1 MISWMQRH
9 KKYLIITIWIS
20 TIAFVGAGFVGWG
33 QYSYGDKAGAAAK
46 VGNVEVTIG
55 ELQKTYSS
63 LYAQYNEMFQGNFD
77 EEKAKSFGL
86 ESQALNQ
93 LIDQALVLNLGIYY
107 DLDVS
112 DEEVLERLI
121 TKELFFNDGVFD
133 KNIYKQILSRN
144 NMTTKEYEA
153 NIKKELLIQKI
164 LSLLPVDASKNELD
178 IIKSTLNIADKI
190 EYKVISDEKISVD
203 TSDKALKPYWGSNKQ
218 KFMSEVMYEVRFI
231 NQPRVSGKYEDEK
244 IEKYYNEN
252 KINFKDTDGKILPL
266 EGARASVIANLD
278 AKATKDAAL
287 RAYINYKKGSLA
299 PEVEVKTTI
308 ISASNNPYNNE
319 VLETISKTS
328 PTSPF
333 LKPILVSDEYFT
345 FELLKTI
352 PSSVKSYEDAKEEIL
367 PEYVQGQKNNKLLAL
382 AKNSLETFKGE
393 TTDFLTNQDA
403 NKITNLEETE
413 ANEFLNAL
421 FATKQKKGFIT
432 LNSGKIVLYN
442 ILEQKLLNNTNNNSD
457 NPIVRIKSNLFNEGL
472 VKNLQNKYKTEIFIQ
487 GL

>member
-46 VGNVEVTIG
+46 VGNVEITIG
-55 ELQKTYSS
+55 ELQKTYSN

-86 ESQALNQ
+86 QSQALNQ
-93 LIDQALVLNLGIYY
+93 LMDQALVLNLGIYY

-121 TKELFFNDGVFD
+121 TKEFFFKDGVFD
-133 KNIYKQILSRN
+133 KEIYKQILSRN
-144 NMTTKEYEA
+144 NMTTKAYEA
-153 NIKKELLIQKI
+153 DIKKELLIQKT
-164 LSLLPVDASKNELD
+164 LGLLPVDVSKNELD
-178 IIKSTLNIADKI
+178 IIDSILNIADKI

-203 TSDKALKPYWGSNKQ
+203 TSDETLKPYWERNKQ
-218 KFMSEVMYEVRFI
+218 SFMSEVMYEVRFI
-231 NQPRVSGKYEDEK
+231 NQSRVSGKYEDKE
-244 IEKYYNEN
+244 IEEYYKEN
-252 KINFKDTDGKILPL
+252 KIHLKDTEGKILPL
-266 EGARASVIANLD
+266 EGARASVIAKLD

-287 RAYINYKKGSLA
+287 RAYIDYKKGSLA
-299 PEVEVKTTI
+299 PEVEVTSTI
-308 ISASNNPYNNE
+308 ISASNNPYNDE

-345 FELLKTI
+345 FELIKTI

-367 PEYVQGQKNNKLLAL
+367 PEYVQEQKNNKLLEL

-403 NKITNLEETE
+403 DKIANLEETE

-421 FATKQKKGFIT
+421 FAKKQKRGFIS
-432 LNSGKIVLYN
+432 LNSGKIVLYD
-442 ILEQKLLNNTNNNSD
+442 ILEQKLLNNTNNNSN
-457 NPIVRIKSNLFNEGL
+457 NPIVGIKSNLFNEGL

>member
-1 MISWMQRH
+1 MQRH
-9 KKYLIITIWIS
+9 KKYLIVTIWIS

-46 VGNVEVTIG
+46 VGNIEITIG
-55 ELQKTYSS
+55 ELQKTYSN

-86 ESQALNQ
+86 QSQALKQ
-93 LIDQALVLNLGIYY
+93 LMDQALVLNLGISY

-112 DEEVLERLI
+112 DAEVLERLK
-121 TKELFFNDGVFD
+121 TKEFFFKDGVFD
-133 KNIYKQILSRN
+133 KEIYKQVLSRN

-153 NIKKELLIQKI
+153 DIKKELLIQKT
-164 LSLLPVDASKNELD
+164 LGLLPVDVSKNELD
-178 IIKSTLNIADKI
+178 IIESILNIADKI
-190 EYKVISDEKISVD
+190 EYKVISDEKIKVD
-203 TSDKALKPYWGSNKQ
+203 TSDESLKPYWEKNKQ
-218 KFMSEVMYEVRFI
+218 NFMSEVMYEVKFI
-231 NQPRVSGKYEDEK
+231 NQPRISGKYEDKE
-244 IEKYYNEN
+244 IQEYYEEN
-252 KINFKDTDGKILPL
+252 KINFKDTDGKILPF
-266 EGARASVIANLD
+266 EGARASVIAKLD

-287 RAYINYKKGSLA
+287 RAYIDYKKGKLT
-299 PEVEVKTTI
+299 PDVEVTTTI

-328 PTSPF
+328 PTSPL
-333 LKPILVSDEYFT
+333 LKPILVEDEYFT
-345 FELLKTI
+345 FELIKTI

-367 PEYVQGQKNNKLLAL
+367 PEYVQKQKNSKLLEL

-393 TTDFLTNQDA
+393 ITDFITNQDA
-403 NKITNLEETE
+403 NKIENLEEAE

-421 FATKQKKGFIT
+421 FATEKRRGYIS

-442 ILEQKLLNNTNNNSD
+442 ILEQKLLNNTNNNSN

-472 VKNLQNKYKTEIFIQ
+472 VKNLQNKYKSEIFIQ